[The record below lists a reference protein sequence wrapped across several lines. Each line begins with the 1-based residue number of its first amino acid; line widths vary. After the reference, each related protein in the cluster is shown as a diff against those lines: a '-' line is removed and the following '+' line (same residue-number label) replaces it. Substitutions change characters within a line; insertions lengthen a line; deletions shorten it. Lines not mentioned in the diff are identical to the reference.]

1 MLELAAKTFVYA
13 LEAYAALGLL
23 FAVAFVAAGMQRLD
37 PGAAGTS
44 VGFRL
49 LMLPGAVALWPML
62 LCRWLRGQREP
73 PLERTPHRVVKQP

>member
-1 MLELAAKTFVYA
+1 MFELAAKTFVYA

-23 FAVAFVAAGMQRLD
+23 FAAVFVVAGVQRLD
-37 PGAAGTS
+37 SGAVGARI
-44 VGFRL
+44 GFRL